1 VAVVQRTFRSLVVV
15 VVGSVGIGLPRQAP
29 LLVLPNF
36 ILVMQHSSSVASGTP
51 VVFVLSSVQ
60 QIDS

>member
-1 VAVVQRTFRSLVVV
+1 VVQRTFRSLVVV

-36 ILVMQHSSSVASGTP
+36 IPVMHSSSGASGTP

-60 QIDS
+60 